1 MRKSRAPVRLRAHIH
16 LHVCVCVRA
25 RARARACV
33 YVCVCV
39 CVRLVEYAEAPRE
52 RTVSSG
58 CVRPREIPDFDIME
72 IAVSAYQLRA
82 RIYPVLEKHFR
93 AVVARILYARIFER
107 HVAMEKTNGSFVADD
122 VCATSHSERSSIG
135 YCDPYISFAVDSTK
149 R

>member
-1 MRKSRAPVRLRAHIH
+1 
-16 LHVCVCVRA
+16 
-25 RARARACV
+25 
-33 YVCVCV
+33 
-39 CVRLVEYAEAPRE
+39 LVEYAEAPRE

-135 YCDPYISFAVDSTK
+135 YCDPYISFADLHIQQK
-149 R
+149 GENCKL